1 VTRRFRDW
9 LSPRGDDDAELDALL
24 AETWEDGAAT
34 LAKVLDIEAGK
45 ATLLAARDRQETT
58 APSAGQAPALAAVHE
73 DIDTLLAEVT
83 AEMNSGA
90 GPVHSAMTAY
100 LFASRRSLIQLRTG
114 LTSRSV
120 TKDQARHLVGSIEH
134 ALDEADRDLR
144 RLPPA
149 AGGPDTPEARQLR
162 ELVSGIRRRLPAL
175 ANKIARLFDEAD
187 DTARVPVPSP

>member
-1 VTRRFRDW
+1 MTRRFRDW

-45 ATLLAARDRQETT
+45 AALLAARDRQETT
-58 APSAGQAPALAAVHE
+58 APSAGQGPALAAVRE

-149 AGGPDTPEARQLR
+149 AGGPDTPEAGQLR

-175 ANKIARLFDEAD
+175 ASKIARLFDEAD